1 MISFMSKK
9 HQNYS
14 KNYADLAK
22 QFQKLLSL
30 TQILCVTGILVRATK
45 LSSVQ
50 CQTDWH
56 TLATAEV

>member
-1 MISFMSKK
+1 MSKK

-22 QFQKLLSL
+22 QFKKLLSL
-30 TQILCVTGILVRATK
+30 TQRLCVMGIIVRTTK

-56 TLATAEV
+56 ILATAEV